1 MTDFIPSLPLILER
15 LPLIFPVGVEYRNFV
30 VREMAAR
37 TIYVMFYAGAV
48 NGSDRWIR
56 PSQVT
61 DMTMNQAELID
72 DESRAQWSRSSL
84 STKKIRSVDSWYAP
98 NSREPVRDETLRT
111 GLIPYRAVL
120 EREGIPTTSSKP
132 KYCLDLEF
140 AKLFDPTLALEKLHE
155 LVKEWQEKHLSK
167 AAISRMRLIQH
178 GASVARDAVTVTF
191 PNGEVRALKPGPSS
205 VVAKAVIEI
214 YAPTFLKVPAVLW
227 LSESGNKVVARD
239 EQLVDLLKLKIDPS
253 RALPDMI
260 LIDLGLD
267 PGGGDMVVL
276 FVENVA
282 SDGPINNTRKVALTA
297 IAVEA
302 GFDLSQLAFLTAFE
316 DRSHPAFKKSV
327 SELAWGTTAWCLS
340 EPNNVLEFRD
350 GINVE

>member
-1 MTDFIPSLPLILER
+1 MNDFIPSLSLILER

-48 NGSDRWIR
+48 SGRDRWIR

-61 DMTMNQAELID
+61 DMTMTQAELTD
-72 DESRAQWSRSSL
+72 DESRAQWLRSSL

-140 AKLFDPTLALEKLHE
+140 AKLFDPMLAQEQLNN
-155 LVKEWQEKHLSK
+155 LVAEWQERHLSK
-167 AAISRMRLIQH
+167 AAISRMRLVRH

-191 PNGEVRALKPGPSS
+191 PNGEMRALKPGASS

-214 YAPTFLKVPAVLW
+214 YAPKFLKAPVVLW

-253 RALPDMI
+253 KALPDMI
-260 LIDLGLD
+260 LIDLGFD
-267 PGGGDMVVL
+267 PSGEDMVVL
-276 FVENVA
+276 FVEIVA
-282 SDGPINNTRKVALTA
+282 SDGPINNARKVALTA
-297 IAVEA
+297 IAIEA
-302 GFDLSQLAFLTAFE
+302 GFDQSQLAFLTAFE
-316 DRSHPAFKKSV
+316 DRSHSAFKKSM
-327 SELAWGTTAWCLS
+327 SELAWGTAAWCLS
-340 EPNNVLEFRD
+340 EPNNLIEFRA
-350 GINVE
+350 GIKV